1 MRSKSPRP
9 QLLALGAVV
18 GGTVLVIATVAGVA
32 DAYQRPGR
40 PSSHGHHYRPPTST
54 PTTKTTSS
62 TAPVPT
68 RSTTSAPAPP
78 TTSAPTT
85 SAAPTP
91 SATSTTPRPTTST
104 SSPPHVV
111 FSNHVAQWNVLCSA
125 DHYAPNDPIVF
136 PGQPGMSHMHTFY
149 GNKSTDA
156 FTTLSSLSAASPS
169 SCGRGMG
176 TSDLSGYWVPSLMK
190 KNADG
195 TSSVVQTEQTD
206 YGLLPSSRRWNGPR
220 SPAISERPAHDCRQ
234 RQSDIGSIAVYCSVG
249 LWRRWFGKPAHVRLP
264 RWPLVTDPRVP
275 RIS

>member
-40 PSSHGHHYRPPTST
+40 PSSYGHHHRPPTSP

-78 TTSAPTT
+78 PTSA
-85 SAAPTP
+85 

-156 FTTLSSLSAASPS
+156 FTTLASL
-169 SCGRGMG
+169 
-176 TSDLSGYWVPSLMK
+176 
-190 KNADG
+190 
-195 TSSVVQTEQTD
+195 
-206 YGLLPSSRRWNGPR
+206 
-220 SPAISERPAHDCRQ
+220 
-234 RQSDIGSIAVYCSVG
+234 
-249 LWRRWFGKPAHVRLP
+249 
-264 RWPLVTDPRVP
+264 
-275 RIS
+275 